1 VRIFELLHTRFD
13 TMAHYESALSDLAE
27 LLTGS
32 DATLATSL
40 ADILAAAM
48 QAGLPRVRLTVVV
61 GCSCCGDELGAV
73 TSVKVVYGWAPSSAA
88 DMGSGGVG

>member
-27 LLTGS
+27 LLTGT

-48 QAGLPRVRLTVVV
+48 QELIEAVAPSRK
-61 GCSCCGDELGAV
+61 LGA
-73 TSVKVVYGWAPSSAA
+73 T
-88 DMGSGGVG
+88 GGGA